1 MFKTVVLTN
10 GVHLRRCPGL
20 NARNDRQ
27 GFTVGWR
34 LTIYRFGAE
43 KRNPGASETASDLE
57 GVWLTGINARWHK
70 DVTGKP
76 QGLSTSM
83 MCFVLSEHAQA
94 ALVHGNSHSITA
106 GCTA

>member
-57 GVWLTGINARWHK
+57 GVGLPDAMRLHRLTGRVNTTREGVFLWKGHDIHTHCCL
-70 DVTGKP
+70 TGQWRNP
-76 QGLSTSM
+76 
-83 MCFVLSEHAQA
+83 
-94 ALVHGNSHSITA
+94 
-106 GCTA
+106 